1 MSLQCLLN
9 RAPVLEVPLLPP
21 ERLQL
26 VEDLPGA
33 DDDVALDAAEGDG
46 VGVGADLLVGVD
58 LEGHVGDVSQHVL
71 LEM

>member
-1 MSLQCLLN
+1 M
-9 RAPVLEVPLLPP
+9 LEVPLLPP
-21 ERLQL
+21 EWFQL

-58 LEGHVGDVSQHVL
+58 LEGDVGHVSQHVL
-71 LEM
+71 LLEM